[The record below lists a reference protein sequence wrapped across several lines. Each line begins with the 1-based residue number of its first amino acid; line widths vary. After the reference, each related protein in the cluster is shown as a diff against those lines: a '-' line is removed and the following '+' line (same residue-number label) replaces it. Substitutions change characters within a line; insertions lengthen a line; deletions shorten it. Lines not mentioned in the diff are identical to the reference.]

1 MVRCHKENH
10 CEVPN
15 ILNLTITV
23 FFLFTFLYTL
33 TKETL
38 ENTSI
43 RKLALPENIEFFF
56 QFSTQQNYEILS

>member
-1 MVRCHKENH
+1 MVRCHKEND

-56 QFSTQQNYEILS
+56 SI